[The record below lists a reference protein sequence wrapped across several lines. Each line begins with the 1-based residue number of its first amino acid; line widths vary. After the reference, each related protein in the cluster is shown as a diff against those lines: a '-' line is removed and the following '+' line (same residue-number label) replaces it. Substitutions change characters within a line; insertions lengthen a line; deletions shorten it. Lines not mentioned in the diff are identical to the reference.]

1 MAMKNEK
8 RCHWFHL
15 LYFVEVVITVTAFQR
30 STNNI
35 LLEISKQPRQRPSRI
50 PHSFIPYDLAQRQ
63 RRINLGSSRT
73 ATMGGS
79 SENHFEEYD
88 FLKGVDDVLIQT
100 ASSLGLS
107 RDSILEEIDRQHSLD
122 AKACLPYLTPEES
135 NKERNG
141 NGILEDASLSYEWIY
156 TPDENDDAND
166 GSSYSANRRRLVLRT
181 TGEPV
186 LDDDTIS
193 WIRQQAERQWN
204 NKDMSS
210 SSRFTYQRP
219 GNYEAHLADLIQWN
233 CNNGYNDK
241 STGGDLINRRL
252 QESIYPTIR
261 KAFGSY
267 ILSNRE
273 EGEGEDPDQLSLCLY
288 DAIVI
293 RYNATEAQ
301 LTNKNIGFDGRAG
314 QPLHRDLGLVSVNI
328 MLNSNDEFDG
338 GGTFFEDQLLS
349 SNVEEAVKPVR
360 PIGPGHAVMH
370 LSSDRHAGSGIYG
383 GVRDILVM
391 FVTAASTDN
400 LENNE
405 KIPYHLPKAPRLE
418 RCARLKSL
426 ARPASQVF
434 EDPLDAALCR
444 AYYQRLAVIE
454 ARNDGEAWHYLG
466 MAFWDCYNAATQN
479 EGREGLFAHRNS
491 FATASISC
499 LEKASEL
506 TPCDARLF
514 NNLGLICGQASSMN
528 MTISSQVE
536 QHYERAIA
544 LHRASK
550 MAGCDVGPDFDAAK
564 LNYGL
569 WLANQDE
576 FRRSV
581 NILSQINNGRNSLSQ
596 EQENGVIG
604 TTSDP
609 RHLRIIEDA
618 GNLLRYCQGQLVH

>member
-1 MAMKNEK
+1 M
-8 RCHWFHL
+8 W
-15 LYFVEVVITVTAFQR
+15 
-30 STNNI
+30 
-35 LLEISKQPRQRPSRI
+35 
-50 PHSFIPYDLAQRQ
+50 
-63 RRINLGSSRT
+63 
-73 ATMGGS
+73 
-79 SENHFEEYD
+79 
-88 FLKGVDDVLIQT
+88 KGVDDVLDQT
-100 ASSLGLS
+100 ASDLGLS
-107 RDSILEEIDRQHSLD
+107 RDFILEEIDRQHALD
-122 AKACLPYLTPEES
+122 ATACLPYLIPEES
-135 NKERNG
+135 DKERIRNG
-141 NGILEDASLSYEWIY
+141 KRIDASLPYEWIY
-156 TPDENDDAND
+156 TPDNNDDING
-166 GSSYSANRRRLVLRT
+166 GSSSTSRRRLILRT

-186 LDDDTIS
+186 LDDATIS

-204 NKDMSS
+204 DKDMAS

-219 GNYEAHLADLIQWN
+219 GNYEAHLADLIQRN
-233 CNNGYNDK
+233 SNNENYILNDK
-241 STGGDLINRRL
+241 TAGGDLINRRL
-252 QESIYPTIR
+252 QESVYPTIR

-267 ILSNRE
+267 ILSNGE
-273 EGEGEDPDQLSLCLY
+273 EGGRENSDQLSLCLY

-301 LTNKNIGFDGRAG
+301 LSNKNIGFDGRAG

-391 FVTAASTDN
+391 FVTAARTDH

-405 KIPYHLPKAPRLE
+405 NHPYHFPKAPPLE

-426 ARPASQVF
+426 ARPASHVF
-434 EDPLDAALCR
+434 EDPLDAAFCR
-444 AYYQRLAVIE
+444 AYYQRLAVTE
-454 ARNDGEAWHYLG
+454 NRNDGEAWHYLG
-466 MAFWDCYNAATQN
+466 MALWDCYNAVTQN
-479 EGREGLFAHRNS
+479 EGSKHMLADRDISAK
-491 FATASISC
+491 ASISC

-514 NNLGLICGQASSMN
+514 NNLGLVFGKASSSMN
-528 MTISSQVE
+528 MTISSPVE
-536 QHYERAIA
+536 QYYERAIA

-550 MAGCDVGPDFDAAK
+550 MAGCDVGPELDAAM

-569 WLANQDE
+569 WLANKDE
-576 FRRSV
+576 FRQSV
-581 NILSQINNGRNSLSQ
+581 NILSQIDSGRNALSQ
-596 EQENGVIG
+596 GQDKEAFG

-618 GNLLRYCQGQLVH
+618 SNLLRFCRGQLVH